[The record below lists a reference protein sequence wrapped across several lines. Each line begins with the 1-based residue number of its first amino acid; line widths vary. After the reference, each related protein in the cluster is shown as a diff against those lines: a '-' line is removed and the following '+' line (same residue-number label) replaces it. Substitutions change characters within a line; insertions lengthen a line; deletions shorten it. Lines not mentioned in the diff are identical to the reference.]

1 MLRSFLIITFRILWR
16 NKVTSFI
23 NIFSLAIGMT
33 AFILIMLYVHHEFS
47 YDKFN
52 VNYDR
57 IYRLEAE
64 DYGKLPPVIGDYVKD
79 RVPEIVNIAHLA
91 GFHKGPSTLITYKPA
106 DNPEVLKQINF
117 SCTWADSTTF
127 DVFTLPFIQGDPI
140 TALDNPFTVVLT
152 ESNARKLFGDKNPMG
167 ETVEFDKNQY
177 EVTGIIKD
185 IKNSHI
191 EIDALFSLATIEK
204 RFPTRDLNDVVANSW
219 LWSGTYLLLA
229 ENVDHNRVEEKINN
243 VLAEINDGIL
253 INVIFKGFRILP
265 LKDIYFKGSKANLQY
280 GKQGNLKLVQMFI
293 AVAVFILVMACVN
306 YINLTTA
313 RAILRTKEV
322 AIKKVAGST
331 KALLRYQFIM
341 ESIIVTLISF
351 GLAFTL
357 VQGLIS
363 KFNQL
368 ALININLSEFN
379 KPNVWILSILG
390 VLFIG
395 FISGLYPS
403 FYLTVIKS
411 ISLIKGET
419 TKGSKGSLLR
429 TALLT
434 FQFSLSILLIIGIIT
449 NMRQLHYARKVD
461 LGFNKEQIIRIPT
474 PADFPEAQSLRKTIR
489 ERLLQSPNI
498 KRVAFTI
505 QGIGSQP
512 ASGIKTEINGVEKTG
527 FFMAIDPDFMELMEI
542 DIVEGRNFSWD
553 REGDKVD
560 FSKSGSSN
568 VSGII
573 VNETTVRE
581 FGIDSTIGEIITFN
595 WRGQLFQYKII
606 GIARDFH
613 SRSIHHKIEPIS
625 FFWTNPQFLMI
636 VKVAPLNIPVTI
648 KFIENVWK
656 QVYGST
662 PFSYNFVDET
672 FDEQYKSDEQ
682 AAKIIGYFT
691 ILAIIIACMGLF
703 ALSSFMAARRT
714 KEIGIRK
721 AMGATSQGIFLLL
734 SKEFL
739 KWVLIAV
746 IIASPVAWIVMN
758 KWLEGFAYR
767 INLEVDIFILAAVI
781 AIAIAL
787 LTVTWQ
793 SLKTALANPVE
804 ALRYE

>member
-79 RVPEIVNIAHLA
+79 RVPEIVNIARLA

-117 SCTWADSTTF
+117 SRTWADSTTF